1 MSPRKDD
8 REKIAK
14 RYQNEEQMEK
24 TFKWKPG
31 FQRNHSNA
39 RDRKHPDKWLTPP
52 NDGMQV
58 GDEKELSPG
67 KDGNYIRTK
76 EAGPKD
82 DSYLVDK
89 VLDGIDVDVDTAR
102 NLFLGWYRTGF
113 FDIKAIR
120 RVCDIK
126 KSAYDDDSLHR
137 TLRQY
142 SERYGHPVITLDDI
156 NEVMYHVE
164 VVAGRFGDAYL
175 GILSAKDEVMLNK
188 IYYER

>member
-52 NDGMQV
+52 NDGIQV

-76 EAGPKD
+76 EAGPRM
-82 DSYLVDK
+82 
-89 VLDGIDVDVDTAR
+89 TA
-102 NLFLGWYRTGF
+102 
-113 FDIKAIR
+113 
-120 RVCDIK
+120 
-126 KSAYDDDSLHR
+126 
-137 TLRQY
+137 
-142 SERYGHPVITLDDI
+142 
-156 NEVMYHVE
+156 
-164 VVAGRFGDAYL
+164 
-175 GILSAKDEVMLNK
+175 IL
-188 IYYER
+188 

>member
-1 MSPRKDD
+1 
-8 REKIAK
+8 
-14 RYQNEEQMEK
+14 
-24 TFKWKPG
+24 
-31 FQRNHSNA
+31 
-39 RDRKHPDKWLTPP
+39 
-52 NDGMQV
+52 QV

-67 KDGNYIRTK
+67 KDGNYISTK
-76 EAGPKD
+76 EAGLKD

-102 NLFLGWYRTGF
+102 NLFLSWYRTGF

-126 KSAYDDDSLHR
+126 KSTYDDVSLHR

-156 NEVMYHVE
+156 NEVMYHAE
-164 VVAGRFGDAYL
+164 VVAGR
-175 GILSAKDEVMLNK
+175 I
-188 IYYER
+188 

>member
-52 NDGMQV
+52 NDGIQV

-89 VLDGIDVDVDTAR
+89 VLDGVDVGVDTVR
-102 NLFLGWYRTGF
+102 NLFLWLVSH
-113 FDIKAIR
+113 
-120 RVCDIK
+120 RVFR
-126 KSAYDDDSLHR
+126 H
-137 TLRQY
+137 QGY
-142 SERYGHPVITLDDI
+142 SSCL
-156 NEVMYHVE
+156 
-164 VVAGRFGDAYL
+164 
-175 GILSAKDEVMLNK
+175 
-188 IYYER
+188 